1 MTELPLFDQQMQND
15 INLYSILAVF
25 VHISSI
31 SYINILNTLLLLLFV
46 ILVVVAVDKPKRFLT
61 NSKILQII

>member
-31 SYINILNTLLLLLFV
+31 SYTNILNTLLLLLYV
-46 ILVVVAVDKPKRFLT
+46 ILVVVAVDKP
-61 NSKILQII
+61 